1 MMMVKHGILKTS
13 HLRQI
18 SIVLAIVAS
27 AILTSC
33 ASVKGYERTY
43 LNDEEM
49 ELSLRKCQELEAYF
63 QIIREGSSGANG
75 GKTGGGC
82 GCN

>member
-1 MMMVKHGILKTS
+1 MTKFGIQKIS
-13 HLRQI
+13 LRNTI
-18 SIVLAIVAS
+18 NALLLVAS
-27 AILTSC
+27 CAILASC
-33 ASVKGYERTY
+33 ASVKGYERVY

-49 ELSLRKCQELEAYF
+49 ELSNRKCQELEAYF
-63 QIIREGSSGANG
+63 QIIREGASGADG